1 MAWTIKITSNRMK
14 LKLFH
19 WLKSTATKRNGFF
32 HARVVRPCPIRF
44 VQWIFV
50 STQMFHIF
58 ICLNWLFSWMS
69 ISIDGIFSFDFSLEM
84 CFSVIVVVVHII
96 YRRKTNN
103 EIAFA
108 QKKRIYSTLFV
119 CRPPRSIR
127 QNEVIMGWMLGESV
141 LKSRMRMR
149 LISRAAREKVVH
161 IWIVFQ
167 IHAYK

>member
-108 QKKRIYSTLFV
+108 QKKEYAQHSLCVARHVLFDRMKLLWAECLANPYWKAECV
-119 CRPPRSIR
+119 C
-127 QNEVIMGWMLGESV
+127 G
-141 LKSRMRMR
+141 
-149 LISRAAREKVVH
+149 
-161 IWIVFQ
+161 
-167 IHAYK
+167 